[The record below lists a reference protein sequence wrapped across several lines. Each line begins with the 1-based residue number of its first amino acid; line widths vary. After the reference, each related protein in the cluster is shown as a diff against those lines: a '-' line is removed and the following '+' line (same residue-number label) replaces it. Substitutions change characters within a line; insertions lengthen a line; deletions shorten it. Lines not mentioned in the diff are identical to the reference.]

1 MRAPSRYVIGV
12 IAVLGGLGFVILG
25 GAAAVAAHPSSLTLS
40 PQAHSRVFIQP
51 QRMHALALRDAQVQS
66 VSNAAVKLAKALF
79 TGDLASFNSLSAHP
93 KARQQDLDADHER
106 KDTLT
111 SGPTIAGAPT
121 QDLFGNVVVHLTATA
136 KAPSGKTANWTLDI
150 AVSTTTNKILSIDAH
165 RAEVGQP

>member
-1 MRAPSRYVIGV
+1 MMRAPSRYVIGV
-12 IAVLGGLGFVILG
+12 IAVLGALGFVILG
-25 GAAAVAAHPSSLTLS
+25 GAAAGAAS
-40 PQAHSRVFIQP
+40 PQAQAHSHVSIQP
-51 QRMHALALRDAQVQS
+51 QRMHASALRDAQVQAGS
-66 VSNAAVKLAKALF
+66 DVAVKLAKALF

-121 QDLFGNVVVHLTATA
+121 QDLFGNLVVHLTATA